1 MFDQMIFVA
10 LSRMIWKHMKA
21 GTDNKEEEMNVL
33 KKDLLKRRIRDKNDT
48 TLVVLMEDLIQC

>member
-1 MFDQMIFVA
+1 MSGGKKDLLQTIHSYIENSKKSYMFDQMIFVA

-33 KKDLLKRRIRDKNDT
+33 KKIL
-48 TLVVLMEDLIQC
+48 